1 MKNHIIFDVIFLYF
15 FYLLSSISQEFI
27 YGFKKTNGD
36 NFDPGTFYIII
47 KSLTNILVSQIAV
60 FLTKSKSN
68 VVLNKDTIFMSL
80 SRSMGSVSSLCA
92 LSFISYPSVVLG
104 RSCKI
109 IPVFISE
116 YLFCGKQLSYYNVI
130 SVFFTTMGMIIFS
143 LKPDTFEIVYNY
155 QNMIGCILILIALFS
170 DGFMAVYQNKM
181 LNHNKKPGAFEMMG
195 HVNKCQLIL
204 SVCLLFLHFDIT
216 DYYVENK
223 NVFVLMIVSSTLES
237 IAQSFLYKIVVKKGT
252 LFTVFIT
259 TLRKFITI
267 LCSIL
272 FFKHYVSVLQ
282 YFSIVLVFIGIYI
295 ELYHKSKNKP
305 IVKSTDKMID
315 KTIV

>member
-1 MKNHIIFDVIFLYF
+1 MKNNIIFDVLLLYL
-15 FYLLSSISQEFI
+15 FYLFSSISQEFI
-27 YGFKKTNGD
+27 YGFKKQDGEK
-36 NFDPGTFYIII
+36 FDPGTFYIII
-47 KSLTNILVSQIAV
+47 KSLTNILVSQIAI

-68 VVLNKDTIFMSL
+68 VVLNKDTAFMSL
-80 SRSMGSVSSLCA
+80 SRAMGSISSLCA

-116 YLFCGKQLSYYNVI
+116 YLFCDKPLSYYNVI
-130 SVFFTTMGMIIFS
+130 SVFFTTMGMIMFA

-155 QNMIGCILILIALFS
+155 QNMIGCILISIALFS

-181 LNHNKKPGAFEMMG
+181 LSSNEKPGAFEIME

-204 SVCLLFLHFDIT
+204 SICLLFLNFDIR
-216 DYYVENK
+216 DYYVENN
-223 NVFVLMIVSSTLES
+223 NVFLLMIFSSTLES
-237 IAQSFLYKIVVKKGT
+237 IAQCFLYKIVVKKGT
-252 LFTVFIT
+252 LFTVFVT

-272 FFKHYVSVLQ
+272 FFNHVVSFLQ
-282 YFSIVLVFIGIYI
+282 WFSIILVFIGIYI
-295 ELYHKSKNKP
+295 ELYHKYKIKNKP
-305 IVKSTDKMID
+305 IVQSID
-315 KTIV
+315 KIVV

>member
-1 MKNHIIFDVIFLYF
+1 MKNNIIFDVLLLYL
-15 FYLLSSISQEFI
+15 FYLFSSISQEFI
-27 YGFKKTNGD
+27 YGFKKQDGEK
-36 NFDPGTFYIII
+36 FDPGTFYIII
-47 KSLTNILVSQIAV
+47 KSLTNILVSQIAI

-68 VVLNKDTIFMSL
+68 VVLNKDTAFMSL
-80 SRSMGSVSSLCA
+80 SRAMGSISSLCA

-116 YLFCGKQLSYYNVI
+116 YLFCDKPLSYYNVI
-130 SVFFTTMGMIIFS
+130 SVFFTTMGMIMFA

-155 QNMIGCILILIALFS
+155 QNMIGCILISIALFS

-181 LNHNKKPGAFEMMG
+181 LSSNEKPGAFEIME

-204 SVCLLFLHFDIT
+204 SICLLFLNFDIR
-216 DYYVENK
+216 DYYVENN
-223 NVFVLMIVSSTLES
+223 NVFLLMIFSSTLES
-237 IAQSFLYKIVVKKGT
+237 IAQCFLYKIVVKKGT
-252 LFTVFIT
+252 LFTVFVT

-272 FFKHYVSVLQ
+272 FFNHVVSFLQ
-282 YFSIVLVFIGIYI
+282 WFSIILVFIGIYI
-295 ELYHKSKNKP
+295 ELYYKYKIKDKP
-305 IVKSTDKMID
+305 IVRSID
-315 KTIV
+315 KIIV

>member
-1 MKNHIIFDVIFLYF
+1 MKNNIIFDVIFLYF
-15 FYLLSSISQEFI
+15 FYLFSSISQEFI

-36 NFDPGTFYIII
+36 KFDPGTFYIII
-47 KSLTNILVSQIAV
+47 KSLTNILVSNIAI
-60 FLTKSKSN
+60 FLTRSKSN
-68 VVLNKDTIFMSL
+68 VVLNKDTVFMSL
-80 SRSMGSVSSLCA
+80 SRSISSVSSLWA

-116 YLFCGKQLSYYNVI
+116 YLFCDKPLSSY
-130 SVFFTTMGMIIFS
+130 SVFSVVITTMGMIIFA
-143 LKPDTFEIVYNY
+143 LKPDTFEIVYSF
-155 QNMIGCILILIALFS
+155 QNMIGCILISIALFS
-170 DGFMAVYQNKM
+170 DGFMSVYQNKM
-181 LNHNKKPGAFEMMG
+181 LNNNKKPGAFEMMG

-204 SVCLLFLHFDIT
+204 SICLLFLHFDIR

-237 IAQSFLYKIVVKKGT
+237 IAQCFLYKIVVKKGT
-252 LFTVFIT
+252 LFTVFVT

-272 FFKHYVSVLQ
+272 FFKHDISLLQ
-282 YFSIVLVFIGIYI
+282 YFSIILVFIGIYI

-305 IVKSTDKMID
+305 IVKSTDKIID